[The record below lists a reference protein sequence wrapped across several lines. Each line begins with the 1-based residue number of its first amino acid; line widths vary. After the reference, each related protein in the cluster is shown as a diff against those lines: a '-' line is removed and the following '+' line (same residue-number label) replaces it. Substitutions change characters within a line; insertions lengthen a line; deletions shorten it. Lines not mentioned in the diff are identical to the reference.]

1 MQKTISVLCASAA
14 LALAAS
20 VLVTVPASA
29 NGGDFFNELAESWG
43 ANADTGTPFFG
54 FVRDARGKP
63 IPRAIVTATVQRGL
77 DGESVTII
85 SDNLGHYRI
94 PGPRQGH
101 PGEGRRDRVRQG
113 GLSRRAAGSP
123 HHADDAQGA
132 GRSELQAVA
141 RSQRPAS
148 RVSASNSNCI
158 AIAAMKL
165 HHCARGGVSS

>member
-1 MQKTISVLCASAA
+1 MQKTLSVLCASAA

-43 ANADTGTPFFG
+43 ANVDTGTPFFG
-54 FVRDARGKP
+54 FVRDERGRA

-94 PGPRQGH
+94 PGLGKEIAAKDVTIECAKAGFRAVQQD
-101 PGEGRRDRVRQG
+101 RRIMRTMPKAPVEVNCK
-113 GLSRRAAGSP
+113 LAPVTTA
-123 HHADDAQGA
+123 
-132 GRSELQAVA
+132 
-141 RSQRPAS
+141 
-148 RVSASNSNCI
+148 SAS
-158 AIAAMKL
+158 
-165 HHCARGGVSS
+165 

>member
-1 MQKTISVLCASAA
+1 MQKTISVVCASAA

-43 ANADTGTPFFG
+43 SNVDTGTPFFG
-54 FVRDARGKP
+54 FVRDARGKA

-94 PGPRQGH
+94 PGLGKEVLAKDV
-101 PGEGRRDRVRQG
+101 GSSARRPAIAPC
-113 GLSRRAAGSP
+113 SRSP
-123 HHADDAQGA
+123 HHADMPKAP
-132 GRSELQAVA
+132 S
-141 RSQRPAS
+141 
-148 RVSASNSNCI
+148 
-158 AIAAMKL
+158 K
-165 HHCARGGVSS
+165 